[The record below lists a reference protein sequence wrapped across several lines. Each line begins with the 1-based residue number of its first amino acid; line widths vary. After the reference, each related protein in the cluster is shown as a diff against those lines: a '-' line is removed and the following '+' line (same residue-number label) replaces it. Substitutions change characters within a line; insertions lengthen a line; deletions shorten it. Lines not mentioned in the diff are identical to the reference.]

1 MKHMGEREPG
11 AADAIAAPG
20 GGDADHTISEI
31 IAEFSEVF
39 AFARTRWAWYAEEVH
54 PDLKGVGM
62 MVLQTILRKGPITA
76 TALTQ
81 MLDMDKAVVSRQVS
95 KLRQLGLIDAEPSAE
110 DRRVTRLSVSPEA
123 THTLNDIRGRIAHAY
138 QEQFTGWSDSDL
150 EQLRSALHR
159 FNGTAHEGE
168 RPAWPMHRCGTAGG
182 RRSDG
187 QTESGDSAADR
198 DAAPEA

>member
-1 MKHMGEREPG
+1 MREREPG
-11 AADAIAAPG
+11 ADADGAAPG
-20 GGDADHTISEI
+20 DDADHTISEI

-76 TALTQ
+76 TELTQ

-123 THTLNDIRGRIAHAY
+123 THTLDDIRSRIAHAY
-138 QEQFTGWSDSDL
+138 QQQFAGWSEGEL
-150 EQLRSALHR
+150 EGLRSALHR
-159 FNGTAHEGE
+159 FNGTAHGAE
-168 RPAWPMHRCGTAGG
+168 RPEWPLHRCGKSGASPS
-182 RRSDG
+182 SD
-187 QTESGDSAADR
+187 TDAEAADGT
-198 DAAPEA
+198 DAAGAASRQD